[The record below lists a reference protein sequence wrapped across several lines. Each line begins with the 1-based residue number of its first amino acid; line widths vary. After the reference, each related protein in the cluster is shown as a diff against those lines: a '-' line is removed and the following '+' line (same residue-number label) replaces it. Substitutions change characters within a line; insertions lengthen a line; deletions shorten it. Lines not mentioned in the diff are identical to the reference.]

1 MLSESE
7 LTELEQLQRA
17 AYGVDARP
25 LTSQDLAR
33 LAELDELRLSPAQD
47 HEHESALTDEPK
59 KEPGDRAPE
68 PPVLDP
74 APKSRRRTCAT
85 ALLGAGLGVAV
96 GVALTLVSQS
106 ALSPSTPTWALE
118 QPGNPPNVTS
128 SYEFVVATHNWDDP
142 ATLGAPSISDD
153 VIAWAGTM
161 NDGADYCVAF
171 HDLRQS
177 RVELECRQVAAD
189 AYPLTFEWSGADQ
202 SRMIRVSVDS
212 NGGLRSS
219 DLPTD

>member
-118 QPGNPPNVTS
+118 
-128 SYEFVVATHNWDDP
+128 
-142 ATLGAPSISDD
+142 
-153 VIAWAGTM
+153 
-161 NDGADYCVAF
+161 
-171 HDLRQS
+171 
-177 RVELECRQVAAD
+177 
-189 AYPLTFEWSGADQ
+189 
-202 SRMIRVSVDS
+202 
-212 NGGLRSS
+212 
-219 DLPTD
+219 